1 MQAVLR
7 IAGYDSFEQIAVG
20 GMAIVYKAR
29 KLSVKKT
36 VAIKV
41 LLPHLAADARFI
53 TRFQQEAEAA
63 ARIQHDNIVNVI
75 DTGKA
80 DGAYFI
86 VMEYYDGLT
95 VEELLNSQP
104 HLPIDV
110 ALSIVLHVCYGLEA
124 AHAQNLVH
132 RDVKPANII
141 VTRQGGIK
149 VADFGLAK
157 AIDKLNLVTHAG
169 KVVGTPAYMSPEQTR
184 GEAVGT
190 VSDIFSLGVV
200 AYEMLASKRPF
211 EGASYSEIVDRIQNL
226 EPQAVASF
234 NPTVDEPFELI
245 VRRMLSKSITTRY
258 AHASE
263 IVMELEHAMDQH
275 GLRRDRRGL
284 ADFFKDPEGYTQ
296 SVNAAML
303 ERLKAETPRGGGDK
317 NRSVGAR
324 HYHKILHL
332 NPDDDEAREAL
343 ERIGDRGPDAG
354 EHARPA
360 GPARRKADVPAA
372 DPNADY
378 RVVLEAIDREVETP
392 DTFALKLSI
401 RLKSPVTR
409 MRQLVSRAP
418 CVVAQRL
425 PYKKARWLA
434 KVIEELGGTARLDVV
449 VDAAPVVEEK
459 AAPVEAPSATP
470 KPLERRTTSGGILCP
485 RCGWEEEPDARFC
498 SLCLQHFNKTDKID
512 APNFASRPGFDD
524 PEENP
529 HSDGDTARA
538 APRGARSHHPRRA
551 YFIGGAVV
559 VTVLVVAVLLFAR

>member
-1 MQAVLR
+1 MQALLR
-7 IAGYDSFEQIAVG
+7 ISGYDSFEQIAVG
-20 GMAIVYKAR
+20 GMAVVYKAR

-75 DTGKA
+75 DSGKS
-80 DGAYFI
+80 DGAYYI

-95 VEELLNSQP
+95 VEELLSTQT

-110 ALSIVLHVCYGLEA
+110 ALSIVLNVCYGLEA

-132 RDVKPANII
+132 RDIKPANVIF
-141 VTRQGGIK
+141 TRQGGIK

-184 GEAVGT
+184 GEQVGT
-190 VSDIFSLGVV
+190 ASDIFSLGVV

-211 EGASYSEIVDRIQNL
+211 EGASYSEVVDRIQNT

-234 NPTVDEPFELI
+234 NPLVDEPFEQI
-245 VRRMLSKSITTRY
+245 VRRMLAKSLNNRY

-263 IVMELEHAMDQH
+263 IVMDLEEAMDQH
-275 GLRRDRRGL
+275 QLRRDRRGL
-284 ADFFKDPEGYTQ
+284 SEYFKDPAGYMQ
-296 SVNAAML
+296 AMHAAML
-303 ERLKAETPRGGGDK
+303 ARLTNEAPRGADK
-317 NRSVGAR
+317 NRNLGVR
-324 HYHKILHL
+324 HYRKIVYL
-332 NPDDDEAREAL
+332 NPDDDAARAQL
-343 ERIGDRGPDAG
+343 EKLGDRGAPEKGERSPKSDAPR
-354 EHARPA
+354 RPSNM
-360 GPARRKADVPAA
+360 PAA

-378 RVVLEAIDREVETP
+378 RVILETIDRSIETP

-401 RLKSPVTR
+401 RLKSPVVR

-418 CVVAQRL
+418 CTVAQRL
-425 PYKKARWLA
+425 PYKKARWLM
-434 KVIEELGGTARLDVV
+434 KVIEELGGTARLEVV
-449 VDAAPVVEEK
+449 VEAAPAAEEK
-459 AAPVEAPSATP
+459 AAPAVSKELA
-470 KPLERRTTSGGILCP
+470 KPLERRSSTGGILCP

-512 APNFASRPGFDD
+512 VPNFASRPGFDD
-524 PEENP
+524 PGENP
-529 HSDGDTARA
+529 LSDEDRPEA
-538 APRGARSHHPRRA
+538 APPAPRAMPSRPVMIA
-551 YFIGGAVV
+551 GGVVVFAAVV
-559 VTVLVVAVLLFAR
+559 ALVFLLGR